1 MKSYPPGAFSI
12 DNFVAPDSLLNHR
25 QETTRRLRF
34 GLLALTTVLI
44 LWSSQAWSIA
54 IFQYSAFIN
63 SPDLGASS
71 LEDTQIGSGL
81 NEFSSTGLGVT
92 FTNSLNSDNLGSV
105 SWEVVNNSGSDLTDV
120 SFFGFLDA
128 EIDEQFNTFFNESGA
143 LVSVTGTG
151 AADTVAD
158 SWEIDEPGFLFGDIF
173 DNMLAGSLDNSNN
186 VPAGLEDDVSLGLGF
201 EVGTLLSGQSLLA
214 SFDISLNNIG
224 GLSHTDPDSNTTFYF
239 NGSVVLEDIDVS
251 VPEPGI
257 LLLFIT
263 GLMGMMISRVYPLL
277 SSYVSREVPDKV

>member
-277 SSYVSREVPDKV
+277 SSYVFREVPDKV